1 MHQQAYDALG
11 QMLKRSGI
19 GLHAQWKVLDM
30 GGRDVNSTAQ
40 GLDTRA
46 WLPAANWTGADIT
59 PGPGVGIVTDA
70 TARPWKHDTTFDLAV
85 CTEMLE
91 HVQHWPE
98 VAANLA
104 DAVRDGQLGQV
115 FITCAGPG
123 RPEHDSGGLP
133 HLPEGQGTPTSKNS
147 TSTPC
152 CGNCSAKSTRI
163 QPRHLR
169 RLRMGPPA
177 QMNFTAHNI
186 VFADGTCTRPG
197 HPPLESGGIF
207 QAALRTLKL
216 FTNPGATVA
225 DLGCLE
231 GGYTAGFA
239 RAGDHTTGIE
249 ARTPNMAK
257 CEHVAD
263 RLNLPNLRFTR
274 ADVRDLNEPYDAV
287 FACGILYHLDE
298 PVIFLHRLGESPP
311 CSSCKPTSHLIPA
324 T

>member
-133 HLPEGQGTPTSKNS
+133 HLPEGQWYANVEEFDLYTVLRELFREVHAEFNPGI
-147 TSTPC
+147 C
-152 CGNCSAKSTRI
+152 DVYAWAR
-163 QPRHLR
+163 QPR
-169 RLRMGPPA
+169 
-177 QMNFTAHNI
+177 
-186 VFADGTCTRPG
+186 
-197 HPPLESGGIF
+197 
-207 QAALRTLKL
+207 
-216 FTNPGATVA
+216 
-225 DLGCLE
+225 
-231 GGYTAGFA
+231 
-239 RAGDHTTGIE
+239 
-249 ARTPNMAK
+249 
-257 CEHVAD
+257 
-263 RLNLPNLRFTR
+263 
-274 ADVRDLNEPYDAV
+274 
-287 FACGILYHLDE
+287 
-298 PVIFLHRLGESPP
+298 
-311 CSSCKPTSHLIPA
+311 
-324 T
+324 

>member
-1 MHQQAYDALG
+1 
-11 QMLKRSGI
+11 
-19 GLHAQWKVLDM
+19 
-30 GGRDVNSTAQ
+30 
-40 GLDTRA
+40 
-46 WLPAANWTGADIT
+46 
-59 PGPGVGIVTDA
+59 
-70 TARPWKHDTTFDLAV
+70 
-85 CTEMLE
+85 
-91 HVQHWPE
+91 
-98 VAANLA
+98 
-104 DAVRDGQLGQV
+104 
-115 FITCAGPG
+115 
-123 RPEHDSGGLP
+123 
-133 HLPEGQGTPTSKNS
+133 
-147 TSTPC
+147 
-152 CGNCSAKSTRI
+152 
-163 QPRHLR
+163 
-169 RLRMGPPA
+169 
-177 QMNFTAHNI
+177 MNFTAHNI

-239 RAGDHTTGIE
+239 RAGYHTTGIE

-298 PVIFLHRLGESPP
+298 PVRFLHRLGELTPVLILQTHFSPHPSDVNEGARGHWFPETPAEDKVWSAYRNDRSFWLAKPDLLQALRDAGYTYIAEQYDFLDDIATAAYPGEP
-311 CSSCKPTSHLIPA
+311 CPVPDRGMFTAVKT
-324 T
+324 